1 MIVTSNTVT
10 HNIHSS
16 SLKTIGQVNSH
27 LDVVEGVIVTIN
39 SQIEFTHTESGGP
52 GIGTTT
58 VQEIRT
64 ASTNFLVDVNTVGI
78 ATTSFVGFSSLTE
91 DTVLGW
97 ASTYITPK
105 RNELESRLLTIKD
118 GYINPKKYQHI
129 TVVPPWL

>member
-1 MIVTSNTVT
+1 MIITSNTVT
-10 HNIHSS
+10 HNIHST
-16 SLKTIGQVNSH
+16 SLRTIGQVDNH
-27 LDVVEGVIVTIN
+27 LDVVEGVIVTID
-39 SQIEFTHTESGGP
+39 SQIEFTRTEEGGI

-58 VQEIRT
+58 VQEIKT

>member
-16 SLKTIGQVNSH
+16 SLRTIGQVDNH

-39 SQIEFTHTESGGP
+39 SQIEFTRTESGGP

-129 TVVPPWL
+129 TVVSPWL